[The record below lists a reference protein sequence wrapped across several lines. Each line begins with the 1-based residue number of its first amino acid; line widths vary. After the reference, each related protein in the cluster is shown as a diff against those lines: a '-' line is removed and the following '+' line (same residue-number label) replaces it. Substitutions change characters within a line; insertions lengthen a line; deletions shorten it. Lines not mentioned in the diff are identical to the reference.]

1 MMSKIT
7 LVSGGMRSG
16 KSTYA
21 EKALIEEPSILYIAT
36 SMITDEEMEERVR
49 KHKERRGARYKTHE
63 GHNDLDQVVAQATE
77 GAILLECMGT
87 FITNRMFDI
96 LGNKAIE
103 AFSREEIQDIENGIV
118 EEVTSILEEMSKS
131 NKNNMIIT
139 NEVGLTLISE
149 YKLSRV
155 FTDILGRVNQL
166 IASKADEVYFVVSGI
181 PLQIK

>member
-1 MMSKIT
+1 MSKIT

-21 EKALIEEPSILYIAT
+21 ENALQEESSILYIAT

-63 GHNDLDQVVAQATE
+63 GHNDLEQVVEQALE
-77 GAILLECMGT
+77 DAILLECMGT
-87 FITNRMFDI
+87 LITNRMFDI
-96 LGNKAIE
+96 LGNRAIE
-103 AFSREEIQDIENGIV
+103 ALSRDEIQSIENTIV
-118 EEVTSILEEMSKS
+118 EEVIRILEQMSKS
-131 NKNNMIIT
+131 GKSNIIIT

-166 IASKADEVYFVVSGI
+166 IASKADEVYFIVSGI
-181 PLQIK
+181 PMKIK

>member
-1 MMSKIT
+1 MGKIT

-16 KSTYA
+16 KSTFA
-21 EKALIEEPSILYIAT
+21 ENALQDEKSILYIAT
-36 SMITDEEMEERVR
+36 SMITDDEMEERVR
-49 KHKERRGARYKTHE
+49 IHQSRRGSRYRTYE
-63 GHNDLDQVVAQATE
+63 GHSDLHEVIEESDESAS
-77 GAILLECMGT
+77 LLECMGT
-87 FITNRMFDI
+87 LITNRMFDI

-103 AFSREEIQDIENGIV
+103 GVSREEIKVIEETIV
-118 EEVTSILEEMSKS
+118 SEVTVLLEGMKSS

-166 IASKADEVYFVVSGI
+166 IASHADEVFFVVSGI
-181 PLQIK
+181 PLKIK

>member
-1 MMSKIT
+1 MGKIT

-21 EKALIEEPSILYIAT
+21 ENALKDEKSILYIAT

-49 KHKERRGARYKTHE
+49 IHQSRRGDRYRTHE
-63 GHNDLDQVVAQATE
+63 GHNNLNKVIQESKESAS
-77 GAILLECMGT
+77 LLECMGT
-87 FITNRMFDI
+87 YITNRMFDI

-103 AFSREEIQDIENGIV
+103 SLSRDEIRDIENVIV
-118 EEVTSILEEMSKS
+118 EEVEQFLTEMSKS
-131 NKNNMIIT
+131 PSKHMIIT

-181 PLQIK
+181 PLKIK